1 LLVPLLW
8 HLVEGYEMRK
18 IFLAGIFVFCLIAG
32 SAMVS
37 ADWFGSA
44 FNRNITGFAVLD
56 GGAASSGAD
65 SNAAKAAEIS
75 AKAAQVKNLLQKQR
89 EAKAIRKKAYE
100 EERQKA
106 KEAKKEI
113 KSGIKAVISQ
123 AKDAAAEIKSEA
135 KSEIKAIIADANK
148 TRPEKKDEVN
158 AVKKETKAQI
168 SEVKEKVKSTLEEA
182 RKKVAQ
188 ARQALQAK
196 KDEAKKK
203 ALEAAKARR
212 DARKGASAPGTTDS
226 NVLASA

>member
-1 LLVPLLW
+1 
-8 HLVEGYEMRK
+8 MRK

-106 KEAKKEI
+106 KEAKKE
-113 KSGIKAVISQ
+113 
-123 AKDAAAEIKSEA
+123 KSE
-135 KSEIKAIIADANK
+135 KV
-148 TRPEKKDEVN
+148 PC
-158 AVKKETKAQI
+158 KKEAQKLYVLFSRSGFSRELI
-168 SEVKEKVKSTLEEA
+168 ELAEKEKGL
-182 RKKVAQ
+182 
-188 ARQALQAK
+188 
-196 KDEAKKK
+196 
-203 ALEAAKARR
+203 
-212 DARKGASAPGTTDS
+212 
-226 NVLASA
+226 VLYHFNG